1 MVISGW
7 GSEWHGL
14 WVKGDL
20 VHGAQ
25 EGLAYVMAEGPAL
38 ARASSG
44 LVQSL
49 PPTPIPS
56 PLYYFFMALFP
67 SNFLCDGCPW
77 LAVSSV
83 LLLSLLPSP
92 GKCLAHWVLRKC
104 ISPMSILTGL
114 PLRKH

>member
-1 MVISGW
+1 MVILGW
-7 GSEWHGL
+7 GSEWRGL

-56 PLYYFFMALFP
+56 PL
-67 SNFLCDGCPW
+67 
-77 LAVSSV
+77 
-83 LLLSLLPSP
+83 
-92 GKCLAHWVLRKC
+92 
-104 ISPMSILTGL
+104 
-114 PLRKH
+114 